1 MSSASTVV
9 EATSEDH
16 AAYEDEV
23 LRYNIKMLLAATP
36 GVNQTTL
43 ARVFNITTAGM
54 SYKLNRPG
62 RLSFKDVILIA
73 DELGTS
79 VQALMDDSVYRRM
92 NDWTLKNR
100 KGAELGDD
108 DRMGD
113 GRARYFLMPESSE
126 CPGCDSNV
134 TFLQVNIKF
143 FSFSDNVLQY
153 GFIIRKSAH
162 N

>member
-1 MSSASTVV
+1 MSSASAVV

-16 AAYEDEV
+16 ATYEDEV

-79 VQALMDDSVYRRM
+79 VQALMDDSVYKRM
-92 NDWTLKNR
+92 NDWTLKNG
-100 KGAELGDD
+100 KGTELGDGN
-108 DRMGD
+108 RMD
-113 GRARYFLMPESSE
+113 EGRARYFLIPESSE
-126 CPGCDSNV
+126 CPGCDSNARH
-134 TFLQVNIKF
+134 L
-143 FSFSDNVLQY
+143 L
-153 GFIIRKSAH
+153 
-162 N
+162 